1 MSTTARLH
9 YPARRVTLGWSCH
22 KVDEVAGL
30 QSSYWAKVSHPDAP
44 SGRVAQWEVLGWIFE
59 ALFPKEK
66 FELLAASIWRWA
78 RLRETA
84 LREAAVAV
92 YLRDILFI
100 LAACARHPRAL
111 DFDGRLIW

>member
-1 MSTTARLH
+1 VATTARLH

-22 KVDEVAGL
+22 KV
-30 QSSYWAKVSHPDAP
+30 
-44 SGRVAQWEVLGWIFE
+44 EVLGWIFE